1 MTYIKID
8 DDCADEIVR
17 LNLIETYDLADDYD
31 DDGIKD
37 ALFKVID
44 YYSNPDQFN
53 EFKVKRNIA

>member
-17 LNLIETYDLADDYD
+17 LNLIETYDAAAAADDE
-31 DDGIKD
+31 IKD

-44 YYSNPDQFN
+44 YYSNPDQFK
-53 EFKVKRNIA
+53 EFKAQRNIA